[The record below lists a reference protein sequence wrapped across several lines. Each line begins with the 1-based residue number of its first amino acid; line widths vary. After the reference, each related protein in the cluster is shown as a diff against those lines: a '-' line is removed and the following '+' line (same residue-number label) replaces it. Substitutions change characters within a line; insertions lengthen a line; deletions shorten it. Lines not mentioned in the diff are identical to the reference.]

1 MSSIIACP
9 KCSRDMRVPAEAGG
23 KKIRCPGCDAVFEAP
38 VLAEVVDDASFG
50 VTEKV
55 APPVHASPP
64 KAGSSRP
71 EGTSGPPPLR
81 RRRRFDED
89 DEDDFDVRRRR
100 RREETAGGMPLWL
113 IIGLP
118 VGGVVLIAMLV
129 VGVALLNREAE
140 QEFALMNAPP
150 PNFPPI
156 VQQKF
161 EDFPPPVN
169 FPNDPPPKFFP
180 PDDFPPKPPP
190 SPPPPA
196 WKKIAPRAP
205 AAGPTLTEVKTI
217 ALEANALAYNP
228 ADKHLYAAVA
238 SSAANNGNTITA
250 LDPATGDVVWYVNVS
265 SDPAVLAMA
274 DNHKVLWVGPH
285 GASGIQRI
293 DLVARKAGPLLPF
306 HVQRHGAVFAED
318 IAVLPGSADSVAVS
332 MFSKGVSPRHAGVA
346 IFDNGAPRAGKT
358 QDHTGS
364 NRIAASDQPEILF
377 GYCNETTEFGLR
389 HLYADGGGI
398 REGRVAG
405 GVIQGFGN
413 DIVYAGGRIYSSN
426 GAVVDAQN
434 LNLVGTI
441 PTQGALAV
449 DAFNKRVY
457 VLAGDQR
464 GNLNA
469 YDTETLTKRGSMSL
483 ANYPEIQ
490 GSLVQLGD
498 SALAFRTKRQIVIV
512 PLGQLK

>member
-1 MSSIIACP
+1 
-9 KCSRDMRVPAEAGG
+9 MRVPAEAAG
-23 KKIRCPGCDAVFEAP
+23 KKIRCPACSTVFEAP
-38 VLAEVVDDASFG
+38 VLAEVVDDATFG

-55 APPVHASPP
+55 GPLQASPP
-64 KAGSSRP
+64 AGLLTPNPCPPQGRG
-71 EGTSGPPPLR
+71 EQTSGPPPLR

-89 DEDDFDVRRRR
+89 DEDEIDVRRRR

-140 QEFALMNAPP
+140 QEFAFINAPP
-150 PNFPPI
+150 ANFPPI

-161 EDFPPPVN
+161 ENFQQPPIQFPENPPPIFPPPDV
-169 FPNDPPPKFFP
+169 
-180 PDDFPPKPPP
+180 FPPKPPP
-190 SPPPPA
+190 PPPPPA

-205 AAGPTLTEVKTI
+205 AAGPKLTEVKTI

-228 ADKHLYAAVA
+228 THKHLYAAVA
-238 SSAANNGNTITA
+238 SSAAKNGNTITA
-250 LDPATGDVVWYVNVS
+250 LDPATGETVWSVNVS

-274 DNHKVLWVGPH
+274 DNDKVLWVGPH

-293 DLVARKAGPLLPF
+293 DLVERKAGPLLPF
-306 HVQRHGAVFAED
+306 NVERHGTVFAED
-318 IAVLPGSADSVAVS
+318 IAVLPGTADSVAVS

-346 IFDNGAPRAGKT
+346 IFDNGVLRSGKT
-358 QDHTGS
+358 RDHTGS

-377 GYCNETTEFGLR
+377 GYNNETTEFGLR
-389 HLYADGGGI
+389 HLYVDAFGI

-405 GVIQGFGN
+405 GVIQGFGV
-413 DIVYAGGRIYSSN
+413 DIVYAGGRIFSTN

-434 LNLVGTI
+434 LNLVGTL

-457 VLAGDQR
+457 MLAGDQR

-483 ANYPEIQ
+483 ANYSDIQ
-490 GSLVQLGD
+490 GSLVQMGD
-498 SALAFRTKRQIVIV
+498 SALAFRTKRQIVVV
-512 PLGQLK
+512 PMSQLK